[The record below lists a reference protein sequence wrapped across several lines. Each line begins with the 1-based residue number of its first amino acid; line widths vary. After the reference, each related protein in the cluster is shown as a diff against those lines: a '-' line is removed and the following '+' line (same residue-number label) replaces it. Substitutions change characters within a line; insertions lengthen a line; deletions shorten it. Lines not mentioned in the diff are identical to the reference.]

1 MATLLEIL
9 QTRVEIVATE
19 FEEERVR
26 LRELVV
32 FGSLTLFFVSVGLTL
47 ATLFVVA
54 LYWDTHRLA
63 VLGGVALLYL
73 GLGGFTA
80 ICLNRRLK
88 SRPRLFYDPVR
99 AGEGPGSAQSPA
111 MNAQL
116 TAITRR
122 RAALVA
128 QAAAQRSEL
137 GLWVQPWQKSL
148 AFVDQGIALARRVRA
163 HPLALA
169 IGTLLL
175 FRLVAGRW
183 GVWAERLWTGWQIYQ
198 SLHDRQSRPR
208 D

>member
-1 MATLLEIL
+1 MTERDPDTDHSPGLLTSLQRLMETLLEIL
-9 QTRVEIVATE
+9 HTRVEIVATE

-88 SRPRLFYDPVR
+88 SRPRLF
-99 AGEGPGSAQSPA
+99 STT
-111 MNAQL
+111 L
-116 TAITRR
+116 
-122 RAALVA
+122 
-128 QAAAQRSEL
+128 SEL
-137 GLWVQPWQKSL
+137 EKDR
-148 AFVDQGIALARRVRA
+148 DQL
-163 HPLALA
+163 
-169 IGTLLL
+169 
-175 FRLVAGRW
+175 
-183 GVWAERLWTGWQIYQ
+183 
-198 SLHDRQSRPR
+198 SSRP
-208 D
+208 

>member
-1 MATLLEIL
+1 MANHDPDTGQSPGLLASLQQLMATLLEIL

-88 SRPRLFYDPVR
+88 SRPRLF
-99 AGEGPGSAQSPA
+99 STT
-111 MNAQL
+111 L
-116 TAITRR
+116 
-122 RAALVA
+122 
-128 QAAAQRSEL
+128 SEL
-137 GLWVQPWQKSL
+137 EKDR
-148 AFVDQGIALARRVRA
+148 DQL
-163 HPLALA
+163 
-169 IGTLLL
+169 
-175 FRLVAGRW
+175 
-183 GVWAERLWTGWQIYQ
+183 
-198 SLHDRQSRPR
+198 SSRP
-208 D
+208 